1 MKNLAYITLLI
12 ESNNE
17 DDFESKSKDGFN
29 DATWNQLDKLLE
41 PSYTIR
47 GSISKTPIHYDK
59 DIFQKKKVKLT
70 QKAYREHISELRKY
84 DF

>member
-1 MKNLAYITLLI
+1 MEHLAYITLLI

-17 DDFESKSKDGFN
+17 DNFEKSNNSFN
-29 DATWNQLDKLLE
+29 NITFNNLCKLLE

-47 GSISKTPIHYDK
+47 GFITKTPIHFESNDS
-59 DIFQKKKVKLT
+59 QKKKVKLT
-70 QKAYREHISELRKY
+70 EEAYQKHIAELNKY